1 MLRFW
6 MQSMMPASDTSL
18 DFSQSINRLISLAV
32 MPSIPFPPALDLP
45 VGFPPDTYSIQQ
57 TLYVVKPFVDIF
69 LNFFRI
75 RLTLCAKCYILIEQ
89 GGMAMTT
96 EQMIKMA
103 LSYAGVSQAE
113 LARRISTT
121 PSNLNQK
128 IKRNTLTRE
137 ELSEIATALGAE
149 FIFHFRF
156 PDGQEI

>member
-1 MLRFW
+1 
-6 MQSMMPASDTSL
+6 
-18 DFSQSINRLISLAV
+18 
-32 MPSIPFPPALDLP
+32 
-45 VGFPPDTYSIQQ
+45 
-57 TLYVVKPFVDIF
+57 
-69 LNFFRI
+69 
-75 RLTLCAKCYILIEQ
+75 
-89 GGMAMTT
+89 MTT

-103 LSYAGVSQAE
+103 LSYTGVRQAE

-149 FIFHFRF
+149 FVFHFRF